1 MIQLKSL
8 LNEQAAVMRQPGTTV
23 MKQGKIDWTGPVMRS
38 SPAGPYDITGAFNA
52 QRIAKQIYDAKGFLS
67 DDEEKVLPAI
77 RAIKNINQYKQVNK
91 ELQKLTGGRGMGAYL
106 GSFLD
111 INPRLIIAAEL
122 LEFMPKKDWNWTIKK
137 IVPWNDFRTVA
148 GSPYDKSIYDKWRA
162 GETGVGEE
170 KALIKLMAGPYQ
182 QAWAKWSSLSAGE
195 QLQSWWK
202 DNGHTVLTVLQI
214 GTAFIPVIGWA
225 VSAGIGLID
234 ANEYRKEGDPKTAGL
249 VAIFSVL
256 PGIGKLVTK
265 IPGVNQLGKKGM
277 SALAKKLNVAKT
289 TPVKFSKTEMEV
301 LDAMAK
307 DDKFVKQQI
316 ETYLKTGIAKNAKQI
331 AASKAAASAKNGLL
345 NFAKISTYYAGTL
358 GIEAG
363 YDYAYDVATAAT
375 LEQVQ
380 QQVLAD
386 LEQMYNQ
393 EMKNKK

>member
-1 MIQLKSL
+1 MKSL
-8 LNEQAAVMRQPGTTV
+8 LNEQQAVMRS
-23 MKQGKIDWTGPVMRS
+23 GPAD
-38 SPAGPYDITGAFNA
+38 PNAITGAFNA
-52 QRIAKQIYDAKGFLS
+52 QRIAKQIYDAKGLLS
-67 DDEEKVLPAI
+67 DDEEKVMPAI
-77 RAIKNINQYKQVNK
+77 RAIKNINQYKQVNS

-111 INPRLIIAAEL
+111 INPRLMIASWL
-122 LEFMPKKDWNWTIKK
+122 LQFITKKDWNWTIKK

-148 GSPYDKSIYDKWRA
+148 NNDPSIYDKWRA
-162 GETGVGEE
+162 GETGIGEE

-256 PGIGKLVTK
+256 PGITK
-265 IPGVNQLGKKGM
+265 IPGVDQLGKKGM
-277 SALAKKLNVAKT
+277 SALAKKLSVAKT
-289 TPVKFSKTEMEV
+289 TPVKFSSVEMEV
-301 LDAMAK
+301 LDELAK
-307 DDKFVKQQI
+307 NDKFVKQQI
-316 ETYLKTGIAKNAKQI
+316 ESYLKTGIAKSAKQI
-331 AASKAAASAKNGLL
+331 AASNAAASAKNGLL

-380 QQVLAD
+380 QQVLSD

>member
-1 MIQLKSL
+1 MKSL
-8 LNEQAAVMRQPGTTV
+8 LNEQQAVMRS
-23 MKQGKIDWTGPVMRS
+23 GPAD
-38 SPAGPYDITGAFNA
+38 PNAITGAFNA
-52 QRIAKQIYDAKGFLS
+52 QRIAKQIYDAKGLLS
-67 DDEEKVLPAI
+67 DDEEKVEPAI
-77 RAIKNINQYKQVNK
+77 RAIKNINQYILVNK

-111 INPRLIIAAEL
+111 INPRLIIASYL
-122 LEFMPKKDWNWTIKK
+122 LEFIPKNHWNWTIKK

-148 GSPYDKSIYDKWRA
+148 NLDPSIYDKWRA
-162 GETGVGEE
+162 GETGIGGEK
-170 KALIKLMAGPYQ
+170 KALLKLMAGPYQ
-182 QAWAKWSSLSAGE
+182 QAWAKWSSLSVGE

-249 VAIFSVL
+249 VAMFSIL
-256 PGIGKLVTK
+256 PGIGKLVKK
-265 IPGVNQLGKKGM
+265 IPGVDELGKKGM

-316 ETYLKTGIAKNAKQI
+316 ATYLKTGIAKSAKQI
-331 AASKAAASAKNGLL
+331 AASKANTYTKNALLQFSKGAAH
-345 NFAKISTYYAGTL
+345 L
-358 GIEAG
+358 GGAVG
-363 YDYAYDVATAAT
+363 AAAVYDYAYDVATAAT